1 MIEQLPPLTPDAGRL
16 ARTMGRCHHR
26 LARRSARS
34 RAAARFAIERNA
46 LLGFGAVYL
55 SSLALDMI
63 RVLGW

>member
-1 MIEQLPPLTPDAGRL
+1 
-16 ARTMGRCHHR
+16 MGRCHHR